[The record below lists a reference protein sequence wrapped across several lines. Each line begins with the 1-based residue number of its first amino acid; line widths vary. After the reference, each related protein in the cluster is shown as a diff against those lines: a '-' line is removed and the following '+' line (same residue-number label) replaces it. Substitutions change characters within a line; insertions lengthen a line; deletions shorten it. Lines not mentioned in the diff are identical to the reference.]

1 MQEALKDEFAAA
13 LNRAGLTIEPDRM
26 DAMYQ
31 GFLGYRDL
39 SALLDA
45 DLPVDLEPA
54 GLYVPSPGSRP

>member
-1 MQEALKDEFAAA
+1 MREVLKGEFIAA
-13 LNRAGLTIEPDRM
+13 LNRAGLTIEADRM

-45 DLPVDLEPA
+45 GPPLDLEPA
-54 GLYVPSPGSRP
+54 GLYVPDAGGLP